1 MFIESEIEDAD
12 AELLTIEQFCRRY
25 AIGGRN
31 TPYELSKRGEI
42 VMVKIGRRTRI
53 TAASA
58 KAWATRLPHVHA
70 SNSETAS
77 AEVH

>member
-1 MFIESEIEDAD
+1 MSIESEIEDD

-31 TPYELSKRGEI
+31 EPYALSKRGQI

-58 KAWATRLPHVHA
+58 RAWAAGLPQVH
-70 SNSETAS
+70 S
-77 AEVH
+77 AQGHDDSGEVH